1 MICDTIG
8 DMLTRIRNGCLV
20 KKKALLVPFTRLNLK
35 IVEILEKEGFIHS
48 FEKRNIFFNSKQR
61 TGVLT
66 NTRGDIKGIKDPIQF
81 KNVFE
86 ERKIKKL
93 PKVIF
98 KDLFTQMSN
107 VEKDLNKKISSSNN
121 RLNSTTYYQLKI
133 YLKYYKKYQ
142 TKFYKLNRKKN
153 PKTFSDFKNLMKLL
167 RGKSG
172 RQKVSC
178 ITNLKRISKPG
189 LRIYVNQKEIPRIL
203 GGTGIVLLSTSK
215 GILTDREARFRGV
228 GGEVLCSIW

>member
-1 MICDTIG
+1 MIYDTIG

-48 FEKRNIFFNSKQR
+48 FEIRNNSVAR
-61 TGVLT
+61 HFC
-66 NTRGDIKGIKDPIQF
+66 D
-81 KNVFE
+81 KNN
-86 ERKIKKL
+86 I
-93 PKVIF
+93 
-98 KDLFTQMSN
+98 MSN
-107 VEKDLNKKISSSNN
+107 ILPNQFLSPQIGRQSNNLPEVKTDLASSLTKSFGQSDLNKLKTSSKNN
-121 RLNSTTYYQLKI
+121 VNSFFKLKI

-142 TKFYKLNRKKN
+142 TKFYGGAPQLNRKKN
-153 PKTFSDFKNLMKLL
+153 PKTFSDFQNLMKLL

-189 LRIYVNQKEIPRIL
+189 LRIYANQKEIPRIL

-215 GILTDREARFRGV
+215 GVLTDREARFRGV